1 MGITLFLDNIR
12 IRELKKQKE
21 KLKDELSNKKKGTN
35 KKYLFPIIIVAIGI
49 AMSFMYFIEKNL
61 NKGLLFSFGLIFI
74 VLGTS
79 TIILLIFI
87 KDLEITV
94 KEEEILEMN
103 DEIELLETS
112 ESEYDKIAKKQFQKD
127 KKEVKRYYDINLKH
141 LKYLFPIG
149 VGIILLGVTIIII
162 SVILFINE
170 KNGIQMLI
178 GSVSGILIDFI
189 GVIFIRIY
197 TETVKMS
204 LKFHDKLINSN
215 NILFVNILITK
226 IKNQDLQDKTLS
238 EVAKIISK
246 GNDEHEINDNN

>member
-1 MGITLFLDNIR
+1 MGITLGWDNIR
-12 IRELKKQKE
+12 LRELKKQKE
-21 KLKDELSNKKKGTN
+21 KLKDELSNKKKNTN
-35 KKYLFPIIIVAIGI
+35 KKYLFPIIITAFGI
-49 AMSFMYFIEKNL
+49 VMSFMYFIEKNL
-61 NKGLLFSFGLIFI
+61 NKGLLFSFRLIFI
-74 VLGTS
+74 ILGPS
-79 TIILLIFI
+79 TIILLMFI

-94 KEEEILEMN
+94 KEEEILEIN

-112 ESEYDKIAKKQFQKD
+112 ENEYDKIAKKQFQRHQ
-127 KKEVKRYYDINLKH
+127 KEVKRYYDINLKH

-189 GVIFIRIY
+189 GVIFIQMY

-246 GNDEHEINDNN
+246 GNDEHEIDDNN

>member
-189 GVIFIRIY
+189 GVIFIRMY

>member
-12 IRELKKQKE
+12 LRELKKQKE
-21 KLKDELSNKKKGTN
+21 KLKDELSNKKKGAN
-35 KKYLFPIIIVAIGI
+35 KKYLFPIIITAIGI

-74 VLGTS
+74 ILGPS

-127 KKEVKRYYDINLKH
+127 QKEVKRYYDINLKH

-149 VGIILLGVTIIII
+149 AGIILLGVTIIII

-189 GVIFIRIY
+189 GVIFIRMY

-246 GNDEHEINDNN
+246 GDDGFKENENS

>member
-1 MGITLFLDNIR
+1 MGITMGWDNIR
-12 IRELKKQKE
+12 LRELKKQKE
-21 KLKDELSNKKKGTN
+21 KLKDELSNKKKAAN
-35 KKYLFPIIIVAIGI
+35 KKYLIPIIITAIGI

-74 VLGTS
+74 ILGPS

-112 ESEYDKIAKKQFQKD
+112 ESEYDKIAKKQFQRD
-127 KKEVKRYYDINLKH
+127 QKEVKRYYDINLKY

-149 VGIILLGVTIIII
+149 TGIILLGVTIIII

-178 GSVSGILIDFI
+178 GSVLGILIDFI
-189 GVIFIRIY
+189 GVIFIQMY
-197 TETVKMS
+197 TKTVQMS
-204 LKFHDKLINSN
+204 IKFHDKLINSN

-246 GNDEHEINDNN
+246 GNDEYEINDNN

>member
-1 MGITLFLDNIR
+1 MSLVI
-12 IRELKKQKE
+12 
-21 KLKDELSNKKKGTN
+21 KKKGTN

-127 KKEVKRYYDINLKH
+127 KKEVKRYYDINLKN
-141 LKYLFPIG
+141 LKYLFRIG
-149 VGIILLGVTIIII
+149 LGIIILGVTIIII

-189 GVIFIRIY
+189 GVIFIRMY

>member
-1 MGITLFLDNIR
+1 
-12 IRELKKQKE
+12 
-21 KLKDELSNKKKGTN
+21 
-35 KKYLFPIIIVAIGI
+35 
-49 AMSFMYFIEKNL
+49 MSFMYFIEKNL

-74 VLGTS
+74 ILGPS

-112 ESEYDKIAKKQFQKD
+112 ESEYDKIAKKQFQRD
-127 KKEVKRYYDINLKH
+127 QKEVKRYYDINLKY

-149 VGIILLGVTIIII
+149 TGIILLGVTIIII

-178 GSVSGILIDFI
+178 GSVLGILIDFI
-189 GVIFIRIY
+189 GVIFI
-197 TETVKMS
+197 
-204 LKFHDKLINSN
+204 
-215 NILFVNILITK
+215 
-226 IKNQDLQDKTLS
+226 
-238 EVAKIISK
+238 
-246 GNDEHEINDNN
+246 

>member
-79 TIILLIFI
+79 AIILLIFI